1 MTTTIKTRVGIVGAG
16 PAGLMLSHLLA
27 KSGIDNV
34 AIDTRPRQEI
44 ETTHRAGILE
54 DGVVKTIVDSGVS
67 DRVHTDGYEHHGI
80 ELRFDGAGHRIDFA
94 ALVNATCWL
103 YPQTDVFIDL
113 ANARDRDGGDV
124 RFGVKDTEVLGVD
137 GDSPLIRF
145 VDADGTECEIQCEVV
160 AGTDGSRSIC
170 RFLIPENQRVHYFKE
185 YPFAWFGV
193 LSESPFNAPELI
205 YAHSDRGFAL
215 ISQRTEKIQRLYFQC
230 PIDEDVELWSNQQI
244 WDELQAR
251 VDGDDGFELTQGPI
265 FERTLLRFRSFV
277 AEPMR
282 WGRLV
287 LAGDAAH
294 TVPPTGAK
302 GLNLAINDVRI
313 LHECLVN
320 ALGQGGSLD
329 ALDAYGPRAL
339 DRIWKS
345 ENFSYWMTQMLH
357 TPVEGVSFDLKR
369 QIGELNA
376 VVSSTAGQTYLA
388 ESYTGWPAQKLASS

>member
-1 MTTTIKTRVGIVGAG
+1 M
-16 PAGLMLSHLLA
+16 
-27 KSGIDNV
+27 
-34 AIDTRPRQEI
+34 
-44 ETTHRAGILE
+44 
-54 DGVVKTIVDSGVS
+54 
-67 DRVHTDGYEHHGI
+67 
-80 ELRFDGAGHRIDFA
+80 
-94 ALVNATCWL
+94 
-103 YPQTDVFIDL
+103 
-113 ANARDRDGGDV
+113 
-124 RFGVKDTEVLGVD
+124 D

-145 VDADGTECEIQCEVV
+145 VDADGTDCEIQCEVV

-205 YAHSDRGFAL
+205 YAHSERGFAL

-251 VDGDDGFELTQGPI
+251 VDGDDGFELKQGPI

-313 LHECLVN
+313 LHECLVD

-357 TPVEGVSFDLKR
+357 TPVDSRQLRPQAADSANSTPSCHRQPVRPTSPSPTPVGRTRSSPECAPARVRAAPELTEIGAAIAMSANSTREFARLGLLDQLAAVSTVPT
-369 QIGELNA
+369 ELI
-376 VVSSTAGQTYLA
+376 
-388 ESYTGWPAQKLASS
+388 

>member
-1 MTTTIKTRVGIVGAG
+1 MPTTIKTRVGIVGAG

-34 AIDTRPRQEI
+34 AIDARPRQEI

-54 DGVVKTIVDSGVS
+54 DGVVKAIVDSGVS
-67 DRVHTDGYEHHGI
+67 DRVHSDGYEHHGI
-80 ELRFDGAGHRIDFA
+80 DLRFDRAGHRIDFT
-94 ALVNATCWL
+94 ALVNASCWL

-124 RFGVKDTEVLGVD
+124 RFGVKDTKVSGVE

-230 PIDEDVELWSNQQI
+230 STDEDVELWSNQQI

-251 VDGDDGFELTQGPI
+251 VDGDDGFELKQGPI
-265 FERTLLRFRSFV
+265 FDAPCCGSAVSSPSRCVGVGWFWPVTPRTRSHQPV
-277 AEPMR
+277 RRDSTWRSTTCVSCTSALSTHSVRGAAWMGSTPTARGPWTGSGIGEL
-282 WGRLV
+282 LV
-287 LAGDAAH
+287 LDDPDAAH
-294 TVPPTGAK
+294 PGRQRQLRPQAATRRTRRGRI
-302 GLNLAINDVRI
+302 INSR
-313 LHECLVN
+313 
-320 ALGQGGSLD
+320 
-329 ALDAYGPRAL
+329 
-339 DRIWKS
+339 
-345 ENFSYWMTQMLH
+345 
-357 TPVEGVSFDLKR
+357 
-369 QIGELNA
+369 
-376 VVSSTAGQTYLA
+376 QTYLA
-388 ESYTGWPAQKLASS
+388 ESYTGWPDQKLA